1 MEEKD
6 ISSNKFHILLLEL
19 SLDEDC
25 IQRFFQS
32 VQTIQKDGT
41 YVYPTLLELLSFC
54 GIEFRYQSPIND
66 QCNGDMV
73 TNLVPSPPEE
83 GKYDQLTTMDIH
95 ALQNALPNEILKNFG
110 YEIHWLPK
118 TDDQQKSEVTTSPFI
133 NVFMSGLVDID
144 REGERERER
153 NRVCISLNV
162 AANVYLW
169 SN

>member
-144 REGERERER
+144 REGEREREIEFASR
-153 NRVCISLNV
+153 
-162 AANVYLW
+162 
-169 SN
+169 